1 MKAKP
6 WVSEFLRQ
14 ARVAHL
20 ATSKDGSPHVI
31 PICFAFDGKTL
42 YSSLDEKP
50 KRANPRNLR
59 RVRNIITNPRVSM
72 IVDLYSENWQE
83 LRYVI
88 VQGTAEIVYKGKEH
102 EYAIG
107 LLREKYPQYRHMKL
121 EGRPVIRLEPERL
134 IGWAA
139 SSLTS

>member
-1 MKAKP
+1 
-6 WVSEFLRQ
+6 
-14 ARVAHL
+14 
-20 ATSKDGSPHVI
+20 VI

-50 KRANPRNLR
+50 KRATPRNLR
-59 RVRNIITNPRVSM
+59 RVRNIITNPTVSM
-72 IVDLYSENWQE
+72 ILDLYSENWQE

-88 VQGTAEIVYKGKEH
+88 VQGTAKIVYKRKEH
-102 EYAIG
+102 EYAIE

-121 EGRPVIRLEPERL
+121 EGRPVIRLEPKRL